1 MSEIDNFTEKPKQD
15 VLRINLSFNGKTI
28 RMEEKGDTAYPTY
41 VEMMGIF
48 TKKNESAR
56 ISTLFTF

>member
-48 TKKNESAR
+48 TKKNESA
-56 ISTLFTF
+56 